1 MPKSSLVFRQ
11 TKEDLTSPPHPVQRA
26 PSIQRQANLFLPIVT
41 RSNKANDRNHS
52 AIADGTATA
61 EERLPRYFA
70 KSGYVDA
77 DPKGVKK
84 QGGGKGNW

>member
-1 MPKSSLVFRQ
+1 M
-11 TKEDLTSPPHPVQRA
+11 SPPTCAAMQKDTDALSV
-26 PSIQRQANLFLPIVT
+26 VT

-52 AIADGTATA
+52 AIADGSATA

-84 QGGGKGNW
+84 QGGGKGNWYHTVSNPSFDIC

>member
-1 MPKSSLVFRQ
+1 M
-11 TKEDLTSPPHPVQRA
+11 
-26 PSIQRQANLFLPIVT
+26 T

>member
-1 MPKSSLVFRQ
+1 M
-11 TKEDLTSPPHPVQRA
+11 QRV
-26 PSIQRQANLFLPIVT
+26 PSNQRQADLFLPIVT

-70 KSGYVDA
+70 KSGFVDA